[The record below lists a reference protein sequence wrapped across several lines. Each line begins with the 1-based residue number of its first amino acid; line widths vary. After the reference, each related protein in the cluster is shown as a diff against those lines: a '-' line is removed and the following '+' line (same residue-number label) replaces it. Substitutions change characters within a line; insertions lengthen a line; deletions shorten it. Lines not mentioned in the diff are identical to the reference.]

1 MFVVADTSPLNY
13 LILIEQT
20 AVLPALYARVLL
32 PPAVVTE
39 LRDPEAP
46 ETVRAWVDALPSW
59 CETRRPTALAP
70 GMGLEALGAGER
82 EAIMLAQE
90 ARADALL
97 IDEED
102 GRRAALARALI
113 VTGTLGVLERAAA
126 RGLLDLPD
134 VVARLRATS
143 FRVRESLLLDMLARD
158 AARKRPM

>member
-46 ETVRAWVDALPSW
+46 ETARAWVDALPSW

-97 IDEED
+97 IDED
-102 GRRAALARALI
+102 GRRAARACALI

-126 RGLLDLPD
+126 RELLDLPD
-134 VVARLRATS
+134 VIARLRATS
-143 FRVRESLLLDMLARD
+143 FRVRESLLLDLLARD
-158 AARKRPM
+158 AARKRLM